1 MLKRLSKTTEHTN
14 NHPIRVLNHTLVR
27 QIPTVSASNVVIPS
41 ASPTLL
47 DSTELEADVVS
58 PLLQALAVGWKN
70 GPVGIKEGDLFIRR

>member
-1 MLKRLSKTTEHTN
+1 MLKRLRKTSEHTK
-14 NHPIRVLNHTLVR
+14 NHPTRVLNHTLIR
-27 QIPTVSASNVVIPS
+27 QILTVSASNILIPS

-70 GPVGIKEGDLFIRR
+70 GPVGINRVLQ